1 MGRDRWAK
9 DVRRAREIGGDSDPF
24 ERIVKTW
31 KELQLRRGESR
42 GLRAIQS
49 QKRCSRKMKTRDG
62 CFSLDTRI
70 REDRS
75 LKESCCD
82 SEGRR
87 NCTQSVKCIEH
98 NGCINRDSRKKD
110 N

>member
-1 MGRDRWAK
+1 MYERDA
-9 DVRRAREIGGDSDPF
+9 RRAREIGGDSDPL
-24 ERIVKTW
+24 VKTW

-62 CFSLDTRI
+62 CFSPDTRI

-75 LKESCCD
+75 V
-82 SEGRR
+82 EGNSLRR
-87 NCTQSVKCIEH
+87 
-98 NGCINRDSRKKD
+98 
-110 N
+110 